1 MIIETPKQLPVPV
14 TADQLIEKLDLEAGT
29 DDLLAWILSTN
40 EDVELELAMQ
50 LFLNAIRKRSDS
62 ASPTDETKTYSR
74 NQYETEAVRWIWR
87 NKNGASDERVSPKT
101 RRSVST
107 A

>member
-1 MIIETPKQLPVPV
+1 MIVETPKQLPVPV

-29 DDLLAWILSTN
+29 NDLLEWILNSN
-40 EDVELELAMQ
+40 EDVELELAIQ
-50 LFLNAIRKRSDS
+50 LFLSTIRKRSDS
-62 ASPTDETKTYSR
+62 ALPTDETKTYSR

-87 NKNGASDERVSPKT
+87 NEDGASDKRVSPKA
-101 RRSVST
+101 RGSVST